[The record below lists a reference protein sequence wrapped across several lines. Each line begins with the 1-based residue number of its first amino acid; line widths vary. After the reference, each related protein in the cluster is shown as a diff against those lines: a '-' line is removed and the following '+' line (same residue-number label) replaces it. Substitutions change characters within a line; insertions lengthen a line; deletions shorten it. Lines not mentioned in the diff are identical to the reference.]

1 MQRWSRPGWGLEC
14 KVKRRAFGRG
24 DDDRRDGRWLA
35 GGGRGWGR
43 ATDIISAYNKLYSS
57 QTARAIAARHVRS
70 KMAFYLIEATLI
82 VPSHFLPFLSRA
94 DALGKVRGVRAVR
107 LTDAKSNDIADK
119 PDALSRKRWLLGIG
133 QFSDLWRGSVSVRGI
148 FNGRTQNMHSVS
160 MTQTARGYLLQAQK
174 DLKS

>member
-1 MQRWSRPGWGLEC
+1 
-14 KVKRRAFGRG
+14 
-24 DDDRRDGRWLA
+24 
-35 GGGRGWGR
+35 
-43 ATDIISAYNKLYSS
+43 
-57 QTARAIAARHVRS
+57 
-70 KMAFYLIEATLI
+70 MAFYLIEATLI